1 MSELRWT
8 IFIIG
13 ALVILAIYVQGRYFG
28 RRRQVE
34 AADVRADDLDVEMPA
49 GPIEPHLRLDT
60 APTMAQADR
69 RQDAIE
75 PYVQLEDAPRLAADE
90 RNPGVIASPLPG
102 VVEIPPASPMTQAS
116 AEAVESHLH
125 LQAAPSTEAD
135 QTPPNPIEP
144 PPDPNAMPAY
154 FNWLPPTSGY
164 GQSAGGFYLP
174 PIHPEPG
181 QEHQPAVISQSA
193 SPILPAME
201 DDPSMQATPADV
213 RQQAEAGTMG
223 LIAEVTPAAAEI
235 LTIYLMAWPDTQ
247 FRISEI
253 RRQVQRLGLALSA
266 EGVFLRKN
274 GEEEIYRIVNVME
287 PGVFDTDRLPAL
299 ETPGIAIRTVL
310 PTSRMMRLVVRE
322 MYEVA
327 NILAEELGGEV
338 LDEQQQALTSERFE
352 WLLRQLRVLEVT
364 QETDQ
369 P

>member
-1 MSELRWT
+1 
-8 IFIIG
+8 
-13 ALVILAIYVQGRYFG
+13 
-28 RRRQVE
+28 
-34 AADVRADDLDVEMPA
+34 
-49 GPIEPHLRLDT
+49 
-60 APTMAQADR
+60 
-69 RQDAIE
+69 
-75 PYVQLEDAPRLAADE
+75 
-90 RNPGVIASPLPG
+90 
-102 VVEIPPASPMTQAS
+102 
-116 AEAVESHLH
+116 
-125 LQAAPSTEAD
+125 
-135 QTPPNPIEP
+135 
-144 PPDPNAMPAY
+144 MPAY

-164 GQSAGGFYLP
+164 GQSASGFYLP

-181 QEHQPAVISQSA
+181 QEHQPTVISQSA
-193 SPILPAME
+193 SPIMPAME
-201 DDPSMQATPADV
+201 DDPFIPALPADGP
-213 RQQAEAGTMG
+213 QPAEAGTMG
-223 LIAEVTPAAAEI
+223 LIAQAAPAAAEI

-253 RRQVQRLGLALSA
+253 RRQVQRLGLVLDA

-338 LDEQQQALTSERFE
+338 RDEQHQPLSTERFE

-369 P
+369 S